1 MRKIK
6 LAVVSP
12 FPPSKGTLN
21 EYAFHL
27 VEQFKKKEE
36 ISELVL
42 ITDKLPDG
50 GQYEPIDADLP
61 ITIVDN
67 WSFNSWFNNLKI
79 LSAIRKHNV
88 DMVLFNLQFLSFGD
102 SKIAAALG
110 LMTPLLCR
118 LFGIKN
124 VVLLHNIIETVDLTS
139 AGISKNP
146 ILKWVYTAIGT
157 MLTRLILA
165 TNLMTVTITKYVHIL
180 EKKYKAKNIA
190 LIPHGSFELP
200 EMPDFDEEGPL
211 KIMTFG
217 KFGTYKKVEAM
228 IEATDQV
235 RKKLGLEIEIV
246 IAGTDSPNRK
256 GYLEEIKQNY
266 AHVSDIRYTGYVAE
280 EDVPVI
286 FKEATICVFDY
297 TSTTGSSGVL
307 HQAGSYGKAA
317 VIPNIGDLKSLVEEE
332 GYTGS
337 FFEPGDTQSLAKA
350 IEKTIVDKGYRTSI
364 AKQNY
369 AAAASLP
376 MEDIADWYLLHFNH
390 LLGEEKV
397 SVAEQSPKLAYA

>member
-6 LAVVSP
+6 LAIVSP

-42 ITDKLPDG
+42 ITDKLPDNAT
-50 GQYEPIDADLP
+50 YEPIDAPVP
-61 ITIVDN
+61 ITLIDN
-67 WSFNSWFNNLKI
+67 WSFNSWTNNFKI
-79 LSAIRKHNV
+79 LGAIRKSKV

-146 ILKWVYTAIGT
+146 VLKWIYTAIGT
-157 MLTRLILA
+157 ILTRLILC

-180 EKKYKAKNIA
+180 ESKYKSKNIA

-200 EMPDFDEEGPL
+200 EMPDFDKEGPL

-228 IEATDQV
+228 IEATHQV
-235 RKKLGLEIEIV
+235 RQKLGLDIEIV
-246 IAGTDSPNRK
+246 IAGTDSPNKK
-256 GYLEEIKQNY
+256 GYLNEIQTNY
-266 AHVSDIRYTGYVAE
+266 ADIKNIRYTGYVAE
-280 EDVPVI
+280 EDVPVL
-286 FKEATICVFDY
+286 FREATICVFDY

-337 FFEPGDTQSLAKA
+337 FFEPGDTQSLAQA
-350 IEKTIVDKGYRTSI
+350 IEKTIVDKEYRTSI

-376 MEDIADWYLLHFNH
+376 MEDIADWYLIHFNH
-390 LLGEEKV
+390 LLGSITADV
-397 SVAEQSPKLAYA
+397 TEQSATLAYG